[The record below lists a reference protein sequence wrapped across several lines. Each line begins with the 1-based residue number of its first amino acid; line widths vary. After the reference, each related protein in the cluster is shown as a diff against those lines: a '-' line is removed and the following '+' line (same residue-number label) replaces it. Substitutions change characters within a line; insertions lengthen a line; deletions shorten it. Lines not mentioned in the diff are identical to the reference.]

1 MSQRESEHVAVEPTL
16 DDAPLMPLGVSML
29 SEGAPGENDPFDATP
44 RRGPRRVVVASL
56 VLVGAAAGIFAMR
69 AIGMGPGTALASL
82 VLDFKPGASAGTE
95 VSPRL
100 LADLERS
107 KRAVQVPAE
116 VIDKDPF
123 RLRTEAGAPVVTDD
137 PEALAR
143 AEAARQAKLEEE
155 RRLERERRQR
165 ELQTA
170 FGRFELQGIMG
181 GTMPIARI
189 SGKLVRVGD
198 TLEGGFKVTLIE
210 GRRVVLVAE
219 DTEFVL
225 EFGTPSSAPA
235 RPAPRTPP
243 RRN

>member
-1 MSQRESEHVAVEPTL
+1 MSQREAEHETL
-16 DDAPLMPLGVSML
+16 EATPEDAPLMPLGVSLL
-29 SEGAPGENDPFDATP
+29 SEGASGEEDPFDATP
-44 RRGPRRVVVASL
+44 KRGPRRIVVAGL

-69 AIGMGPGTALASL
+69 AIGMGPGAALAGL
-82 VLDFKPGASAGTE
+82 VLDFKPGASGSTE

-123 RLRTEAGAPVVTDD
+123 RLRTDAGTPLMTDD
-137 PEALAR
+137 PEAIAR
-143 AEAARQAKLEEE
+143 AEAARQAKLLEEQ
-155 RRLERERRQR
+155 RLERERRQR

-198 TLEGGFKVTLIE
+198 MLEGGFKVTQIE

-225 EFGTPSSAPA
+225 EFGTPSSQP
-235 RPAPRTPP
+235 RTPPRTPP

>member
-1 MSQRESEHVAVEPTL
+1 MSQREAEHETL
-16 DDAPLMPLGVSML
+16 EATPEDAPLMPLGVSLL
-29 SEGAPGENDPFDATP
+29 SEGAPGEEDPFDATP
-44 RRGPRRVVVASL
+44 KRGPRRIVVAGL

-69 AIGMGPGTALASL
+69 AIGMGPGAALAGL
-82 VLDFKPGASAGTE
+82 VLDFKPGASGSTE

-123 RLRTEAGAPVVTDD
+123 RLRTDAGTPLMTDD
-137 PEALAR
+137 PEAIAR
-143 AEAARQAKLEEE
+143 AEAARQAKLLEEQ
-155 RRLERERRQR
+155 RLERERRQR

-198 TLEGGFKVTLIE
+198 MLEGGFKVTQIE

-225 EFGTPSSAPA
+225 EFGTPSSQP
-235 RPAPRTPP
+235 RTPPRTPP

>member
-1 MSQRESEHVAVEPTL
+1 MSQREAEHETL
-16 DDAPLMPLGVSML
+16 EATPEDAPLMPLGVSLL
-29 SEGAPGENDPFDATP
+29 SEGAPGEEDPFDATP
-44 RRGPRRVVVASL
+44 KRGPRRIVVAGL

-69 AIGMGPGTALASL
+69 AIGMGPGAALAGL
-82 VLDFKPGASAGTE
+82 VLDFKPGASGSTE

-123 RLRTEAGAPVVTDD
+123 RLRTDAGTPLMTDD
-137 PEALAR
+137 PEAVAR
-143 AEAARQAKLEEE
+143 AEAARQAKLLEEQ
-155 RRLERERRQR
+155 RLERERRQR

-198 TLEGGFKVTLIE
+198 MLEGGFKVTQIE

-225 EFGTPSSAPA
+225 EFGTPSSQP
-235 RPAPRTPP
+235 RTPPRTPP

>member
-1 MSQRESEHVAVEPTL
+1 MSQREAEHETLDPTQ
-16 DDAPLMPLGVSML
+16 DDAPLMPLGVSL
-29 SEGAPGENDPFDATP
+29 LTEGATGEDDPFDATP
-44 RRGPRRVVVASL
+44 KRGPRRVVVAAL

-69 AIGMGPGTALASL
+69 AIGMGPGAALAGL
-82 VLDFKPGASAGTE
+82 VLDFKPGSTAGAE

-123 RLRTEAGAPVVTDD
+123 RLRTDAGVPAIADD
-137 PEALAR
+137 PEAIAR
-143 AEAARQAKLEEE
+143 AEAARQAKLLEEQ
-155 RRLERERRQR
+155 RLERERRER

-181 GTMPIARI
+181 GAMPIARI

-198 TLEGGFKVTLIE
+198 MLEGGFKVTLIE
-210 GRRVVLVAE
+210 GRRVVLAAD

-225 EFGTPSSAPA
+225 EFGTPSSQ
-235 RPAPRTPP
+235 PRTSPRNTP

>member
-1 MSQRESEHVAVEPTL
+1 MSQREAEHETL
-16 DDAPLMPLGVSML
+16 EATPEDAPLMPLGVSLL
-29 SEGAPGENDPFDATP
+29 SEGASGEEDPFDATP
-44 RRGPRRVVVASL
+44 KRGPRRIVVAGL

-69 AIGMGPGTALASL
+69 AIGMGPGAALAGL
-82 VLDFKPGASAGTE
+82 VLDFKPGASGSTE
-95 VSPRL
+95 VSPWL

-123 RLRTEAGAPVVTDD
+123 RLRTDAGTPLMTDD
-137 PEALAR
+137 PEAIAR
-143 AEAARQAKLEEE
+143 AEAARQAKLLEEQ
-155 RRLERERRQR
+155 RLERERRQR

-198 TLEGGFKVTLIE
+198 MLEGGFKVTQIE

-225 EFGTPSSAPA
+225 EFGTPSSQP
-235 RPAPRTPP
+235 RTPPRTPP

>member
-1 MSQRESEHVAVEPTL
+1 MSQREAEHDAPEATPE
-16 DDAPLMPLGVSML
+16 DAPLMPLGVSML
-29 SEGAPGENDPFDATP
+29 SEGSPGEEDPFDATAK
-44 RRGPRRVVVASL
+44 RGPRRVVVAAL
-56 VLVGAAAGIFAMR
+56 VLLGAAAGIFAMR
-69 AIGMGPGTALASL
+69 AIGMGPGAALAGL
-82 VLDFKPGASAGTE
+82 VLDFKPGASGGTE

-123 RLRTEAGAPVVTDD
+123 RLRTEAGTPVVADD
-137 PEALAR
+137 PEAQAR

-155 RRLERERRQR
+155 QRLERERRAR
-165 ELQTA
+165 ELQAA

-198 TLEGGFKVTLIE
+198 TLEWGFKVTLIE
-210 GRRVVLVAE
+210 GRKVVLVAE
-219 DTEFVL
+219 GTEFVL
-225 EFGTPSSAPA
+225 EFGTPSSQ
-235 RPAPRTPP
+235 PRTPP
-243 RRN
+243 RAAPRRN